1 MYIQYK
7 LRITWELKQN
17 TCEPC
22 NASAHNLKG
31 IFYITLNTNTPTRV
45 PNTTL
50 QQTSSPDIT
59 TVSNTP
65 YNRTSWTTQHA
76 LSSDYLPII
85 TTINIR
91 HDYRLQQN
99 RRTVTNY
106 KRADWTQFTED
117 KESAFAQT
125 TIPTNIHTANRIL
138 MADKQNIPK
147 GKMHSNCRLL
157 SEDIVCK
164 ITQRNNIRRA
174 NTCDPALKLLN
185 EEITSDIQ
193 KHKQNLWKEH
203 LDAHWDHRHNTHTL
217 WKTIH
222 GLSNRAPPHTLN
234 TSITFN
240 NKIASTPKQIANCF
254 TKQFTN
260 TVKHAT
266 HKTNRHI
273 NRATHNIQGYNITL
287 TTSQVQ
293 EAIKQSKNNNSQG
306 SDKLNIRHLKHIGPL
321 GLAFLTSMFKTA
333 LNKNII
339 PHTWKLA
346 NIVPIP
352 KPNKDTDK
360 GTSYRP
366 ISLLSVIA
374 KTLEKSLLPYITA
387 NIPNT
392 PMQHGYKTQHST
404 VTALHTLKNTVAKG
418 FNRMAPPA
426 RTITVTLD
434 MSKAFDTINIHTLIR
449 KLLQTNIPGTI
460 IKFFANYIK
469 GRKAYT
475 TYRNHTSK
483 QRQFKTGVPQGGV
496 LPPTLFN
503 IYTSDLPPPSAPV
516 QVMAYADDITIT
528 STHTST
534 SAAKK
539 YIQPYLHKVFAWTK
553 QNNLLLNPG
562 KTTCTL
568 FTPDPA
574 EYTSNLDLTIN
585 NKALPIATHPN
596 VLGFTLD
603 PKLTYSTHIHN
614 ISVQA
619 HKPQQIIKALTTT
632 GWGKQKETLMATYKA
647 VMRPAL
653 EYASSVWS
661 PIASSTSINKLQVM
675 QNAALRTAT
684 GCTQD
689 TNIHLH
695 DETLTLPI
703 YEHLQYNTIQTEN
716 TTSITSPT
724 QTHNIL
730 QHSKAPKPNIFNNGR
745 YTTNIPTD
753 PHTVTTTDIKTNM
766 RHIHTSIVSRHLATR
781 GNNKILAHT
790 STPH

>member
-1 MYIQYK
+1 MLVSCLHPVAI
-7 LRITWELKQN
+7 LRAVFCTICSL
-17 TCEPC
+17 
-22 NASAHNLKG
+22 SM
-31 IFYITLNTNTPTRV
+31 F
-45 PNTTL
+45 
-50 QQTSSPDIT
+50 
-59 TVSNTP
+59 VSD
-65 YNRTSWTTQHA
+65 A
-76 LSSDYLPII
+76 LGDHMVELPII

-99 RRTVTNY
+99 RRTFTNY
-106 KRADWTQFTED
+106 KKADWTQFTED
-117 KESAFAQT
+117 TESAFAQT
-125 TIPTNIHTANRIL
+125 TLPTNIHTANRIFTNIIL

-157 SEDIVCK
+157 PEDIVCK

-193 KHKQNLWKEH
+193 KHKQNIWKEH

-240 NKIASTPKQIANCF
+240 NKIATTPTHIANCF

-260 TVKHAT
+260 TIKHAT

-306 SDKLNIRHLKHIGPL
+306 PDKLNIRHLKHIGPL

-346 NIVPIP
+346 NIVPFP

-374 KTLEKSLLPYITA
+374 KTLEKILLPYITA

-404 VTALHTLKNTVAKG
+404 VTALHTLNNTVAKG
-418 FNRMAPPA
+418 FNQMAPPA
-426 RTITVTLD
+426 RTITVALD

-460 IKFFANYIK
+460 IKFIANYIK

-496 LPPTLFN
+496 LSPTLFN

-539 YIQPYLHKVFAWTK
+539 YIQPYLHTVFAWTK
-553 QNNLLLNPG
+553 QNNLLLNPD

-574 EYTSNLDLTIN
+574 EDTSNLDLTIN
-585 NKALPIATHPN
+585 NKALPMATHPK
-596 VLGFTLD
+596 VLGLTLD

-619 HKPQQIIKALTTT
+619 HKPLQIIKALTAT

-689 TNIHLH
+689 TNIQHLH

-703 YEHLQYNTIQTEN
+703 HEHLQLHASQYKQKTQHPSHPLHKHTTYFNTPRLKNPLFLTTAATQQTFPQ
-716 TTSITSPT
+716 TPT
-724 QTHNIL
+724 QSL
-730 QHSKAPKPNIFNNGR
+730 QQ
-745 YTTNIPTD
+745 T
-753 PHTVTTTDIKTNM
+753 
-766 RHIHTSIVSRHLATR
+766 
-781 GNNKILAHT
+781 
-790 STPH
+790 